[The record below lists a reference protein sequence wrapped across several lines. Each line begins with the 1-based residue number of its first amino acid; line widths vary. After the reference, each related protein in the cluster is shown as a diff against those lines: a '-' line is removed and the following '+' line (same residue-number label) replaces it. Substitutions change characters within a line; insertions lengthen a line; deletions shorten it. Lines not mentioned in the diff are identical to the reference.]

1 MKKLLIVLAAL
12 LLALPMFGVAAQDGT
27 IVDVAASNPD
37 FSTLVAAVQAAGLVD
52 TLNGEGPFTVF
63 APTNAAFEALPAG
76 VVDYLLAHPDV
87 LATVLTYHVVAGDAI
102 MSDTVMGM
110 DGVADVATVQ
120 GGTISV
126 DPAGL
131 VNGASLIAVDVM
143 ASNGVIHVIDQV
155 LIPEIVLAAADPLSA
170 TGDIITAGSSTV
182 FPLSERAAEEY
193 RNAGYTGNI
202 TVESIGTGAGFERFC
217 VAGET
222 DIANAS
228 RAIRDSEIEACA
240 ALATPRTPIEFRVG
254 TDALAVVVAEA
265 NDFVTALSIDQL
277 ARIFSGEYAT
287 WDQVDASYPAEP
299 IQLFSPGTDSGTFDY
314 FVEAVMEEI
323 VGDTGRDAIINAANI
338 QFSED
343 DNVLVQGVESS
354 PYAIGYFG
362 YAYYID
368 ETDRLNAV
376 GIDGVEPNGVTAEDG
391 SYPLARPLFIY
402 SDAGILAAK
411 PQVAD
416 FVNFYLSSVND
427 YVTDVGYF
435 PASQQAIRLAQLQL
449 MIAQSMSMGM

>member
-12 LLALPMFGVAAQDGT
+12 LLALPMFGVAAQEGT

-52 TLNGEGPFTVF
+52 TLNSEGPFTVF

-76 VVDYLLAHPDV
+76 VVDYLLANPE
-87 LATVLTYHVVAGDAI
+87 LLTAVLTYHVVAGDAI

-110 DGVADVATVQ
+110 DGVADVATAQ
-120 GGTISV
+120 GGTIAV

-131 VNGASLIAVDVM
+131 VNGVNIIAVDVV

-155 LIPEIVLAAADPLSA
+155 LLPEITLPANDPLSA

-193 RNAGYTGNI
+193 RNAGFSGNI

-222 DIANAS
+222 DVANAS
-228 RAIRDSEIEACA
+228 RPIRDGEVESCA

-254 TDALAVVVAEA
+254 TDALAVVVAEE
-265 NDFVTALSIDQL
+265 NDFLTALSIDQL
-277 ARIFSGEYAT
+277 ARIFSGEFAT
-287 WDQVDASYPAEP
+287 WDQLDASYPAEP

-323 VGDTGRDAIINAANI
+323 LGDAGRDAIINAANI
-338 QFSED
+338 QFSEN

-354 PYAIGYFG
+354 PFAIGYFG
-362 YAYYID
+362 YAYYVD
-368 ETDRLNAV
+368 ETDLLNA
-376 GIDGVEPNGVTAEDG
+376 IEIEGVLPTAVTAEDG

-402 SDAGILAAK
+402 SDANIIAEKA
-411 PQVAD
+411 QVAD
-416 FVNFYLSSVND
+416 FINFYLSTLND
-427 YVTDVGYF
+427 YVVEVGYF
-435 PASQQAIRLAQLQL
+435 PASQQAQRLAQLQL
-449 MIAQSMSMGM
+449 LIATDMGM